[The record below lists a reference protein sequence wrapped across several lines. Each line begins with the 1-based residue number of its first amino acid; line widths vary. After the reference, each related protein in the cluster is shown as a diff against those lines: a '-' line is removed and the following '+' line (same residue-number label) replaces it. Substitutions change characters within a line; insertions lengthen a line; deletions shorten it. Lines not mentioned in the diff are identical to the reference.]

1 MLEKMITKAWEIRK
15 NAYAPYS
22 HFAVGA
28 AVLTAQGNIYGGC
41 NIENISY
48 GLTNCA
54 ERTAIFQAIAH
65 GERELTHLAICT
77 DTDTWTAPCGA
88 CRQVMLEFAPQ
99 MQVIM
104 VNGRGERKQLSV
116 AELMPNAFVDFQPE
130 TEEGRGDRI

>member
-1 MLEKMITKAWEIRK
+1 MLEKLIVAAWEARK

-28 AVLTAQGNIYGGC
+28 AVLTTDGHIYTGC
-41 NIENISY
+41 NIENVSY

-54 ERTAIFQAIAH
+54 ERTAIFQAVAH
-65 GERELTHLAICT
+65 GKREFTHLAICT
-77 DTDTWTAPCGA
+77 DTATWTAPCGA

-104 VNGRGERKQLSV
+104 VNSRGERKQLSV
-116 AELMPNAFVDFQPE
+116 AELMPDAFADFQIK
-130 TEEGRGDRI
+130 TEEGRGDII

>member
-1 MLEKMITKAWEIRK
+1 MLEKLITAAWEVRK

-28 AVLTAQGNIYGGC
+28 AVLTAEGRIYTGC

-54 ERTAIFQAIAH
+54 ERTAIFQAVAH
-65 GERELTHLAICT
+65 GEREFTHLAICT
-77 DTDTWTAPCGA
+77 DTDIWTAPCGA

-104 VNGRGERKQLSV
+104 VNNRGERKQLSA
-116 AELMPNAFVDFQPE
+116 AELMPDAFADFQIK
-130 TEEGRGDRI
+130 TEEGRGDRK

>member
-1 MLEKMITKAWEIRK
+1 MLEKLIAAAWETRK

-28 AVLTAQGNIYGGC
+28 AVLTTDGHIYTGC
-41 NIENISY
+41 NIENVSY

-54 ERTAIFQAIAH
+54 ERTAIFQAVAH
-65 GERELTHLAICT
+65 GEREFTHLAICT
-77 DTDTWTAPCGA
+77 DTATWTAPCGA

-104 VNGRGERKQLSV
+104 VNNRGERKQLSA
-116 AELMPNAFVDFQPE
+116 AELMPDAFADFQIK

>member
-1 MLEKMITKAWEIRK
+1 MLEKLIAAAWETRK

-28 AVLTAQGNIYGGC
+28 AVLTTDGHIYTGC

-54 ERTAIFQAIAH
+54 ERTAIFQAVAH
-65 GERELTHLAICT
+65 GEREFTHLAICT
-77 DTDTWTAPCGA
+77 DTATWTAPCGA

-104 VNGRGERKQLSV
+104 VNSRGERKQLSA
-116 AELMPNAFVDFQPE
+116 AELMPDAFADFQIK

>member
-1 MLEKMITKAWEIRK
+1 MLEKLIAAAWETRK

-28 AVLTAQGNIYGGC
+28 AVLTTDGHIYTGC
-41 NIENISY
+41 NIENVSY

-54 ERTAIFQAIAH
+54 ERTAIFQAVAH
-65 GERELTHLAICT
+65 GEREFTHLAICT
-77 DTDTWTAPCGA
+77 DTDIWTAPCGA

-104 VNGRGERKQLSV
+104 VNSRGERKQLSA
-116 AELMPNAFVDFQPE
+116 AELMPDAFADFQIK
-130 TEEGRGDRI
+130 TEEGRGDRK

>member
-1 MLEKMITKAWEIRK
+1 MLEKLIAAAWSVRE

-28 AVLTAQGNIYGGC
+28 AVLTAEGHIYTGC

-54 ERTAIFQAIAH
+54 ERTAIFQAVAH
-65 GERELTHLAICT
+65 GEREFTHLAICT

-104 VNGRGERKQLSV
+104 VNSRGERKQLSV
-116 AELMPNAFVDFQPE
+116 AELMPDAFADFQIK
-130 TEEGRGDRI
+130 TKEGRGDRI

>member
-1 MLEKMITKAWEIRK
+1 MLEKLITAAWEVRK

-22 HFAVGA
+22 QFAVGA
-28 AVLTAQGNIYGGC
+28 AVLTAEGRIYTGC

-54 ERTAIFQAIAH
+54 ERTAIFQAVAH
-65 GERELTHLAICT
+65 GERDFTHLAICT

-104 VNGRGERKQLSV
+104 VNSRGERKQLSA
-116 AELMPNAFVDFQPE
+116 AELMPDAFADFQIK
-130 TEEGRGDRI
+130 TEEGRGDRK

>member
-1 MLEKMITKAWEIRK
+1 MLEKLIAAAWEGRK

-28 AVLTAQGNIYGGC
+28 AVLTAEGRIYTGC

-65 GERELTHLAICT
+65 GEREFTHLVICT
-77 DTDTWTAPCGA
+77 DTDNWTAPCGA

-104 VNGRGERKQLSV
+104 VNSRGERKQLSA
-116 AELMPNAFVDFQPE
+116 AELMPDAFADFQGK